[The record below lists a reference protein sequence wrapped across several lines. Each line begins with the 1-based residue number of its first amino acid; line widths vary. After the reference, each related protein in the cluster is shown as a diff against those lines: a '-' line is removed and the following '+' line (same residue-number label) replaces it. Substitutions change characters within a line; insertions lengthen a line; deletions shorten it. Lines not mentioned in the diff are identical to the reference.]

1 MAAQA
6 APPSGSV
13 SPAPQAPLT
22 RASLSC
28 HLSRGTSREFHRG
41 EFGCFPAPHPGP
53 GTQEVLSEHEQWG
66 TGERPA
72 SLFSGPSFSHPW
84 NSSSPS
90 SGTRSYTPSPL
101 GSACRGHAW
110 PPCGPDTVTVCPA
123 SPGAQARSQSDGGC
137 PSPGP
142 SWSPW
147 VTPLA
152 TLGGGSASGG
162 PYASFLPA
170 PSNFY
175 SASLPAW
182 CPLALDST
190 WTGGRPSCPLSHLSQ
205 EECDHHLSLVLFFI
219 SNSKNW

>member
-72 SLFSGPSFSHPW
+72 SLFSGPSFGHPW

-152 TLGGGSASGG
+152 TLGGGQLQEVPMPLSSLLPLTFVPLLYPHGAHLLWTPLG
-162 PYASFLPA
+162 PRDALPA
-170 PSNFY
+170 LYLTCLRKSVIIM
-175 SASLPAW
+175 
-182 CPLALDST
+182 
-190 WTGGRPSCPLSHLSQ
+190 
-205 EECDHHLSLVLFFI
+205 SLVLFFI